1 MSFFIGFD
9 PGHEY
14 IVVAHVD
21 AGEFSPRATRAWNRS
36 KELAD
41 ATI

>member
-9 PGHEY
+9 AGHEY
-14 IVVAHVD
+14 IVVAHAA
-21 AGEFSPRATRAWNRS
+21 AGGFSLCAPWAWNRS